1 MEDQNNEFKISV
13 AGLRLGMFVSHLDR
27 PWMGTGFS
35 LEGLT
40 VDSAE
45 DISRLQN
52 LCAFVYVDVSRGKS
66 PDLNY
71 VVYEAGGLGPATRNE
86 FELLRAKNWE
96 IQSDFEVE
104 LGNAQH
110 GHAQLASGIG
120 DVLNDIREGGKL
132 DLGRL
137 ATGVETMIESITR
150 NPAAFPWVME
160 LRRKGEYAY
169 QHALGCSV
177 WAATFGRHLGL
188 ELENLRD
195 LALGGLLC
203 DIGKLRLPK
212 ELLTRRGRL
221 APDDIHALRS
231 HVLESRRI
239 VEETPGMSPDV
250 VSMVAHHHERHDGSG
265 YPGGLAGTDI
275 PVFARMI
282 GLVDSYDAMTSVRPY
297 ATSRSPHEAV
307 MQLYQNRN
315 SLFQAELVEQFIAT
329 SGIYPTGSLVELSNG
344 SVGVVMSVL
353 SLKRLRPR
361 VMLLLDEHK
370 VPLPDFRSLDLSIVT
385 EDEHHRPLNI
395 RSGLPR
401 GAFGIDPAELFLD

>member
-1 MEDQNNEFKISV
+1 MEDHSREFKISV
-13 AGLRLGMFVSHLDR
+13 AGLKVGMFVSHLDR
-27 PWMGTGFS
+27 PWMGTGFP
-35 LEGLT
+35 LEGLM
-40 VDSAE
+40 VDSVE
-45 DISRLQN
+45 DISRLQR
-52 LCAFVYVDVSRGKS
+52 LCAFVHVDVSRGKT

-71 VVYEAGGLGPATRNE
+71 VVYEQDGLGPTQNNE
-86 FELLRAKNWE
+86 FERLRVRNWE

-104 LGNAQH
+104 LGSAQE
-110 GHAQLASGIG
+110 GHAELESGIG
-120 DVLNDIREGGKL
+120 DVMGDIREGGKL
-132 DLGRL
+132 DLERL
-137 ATGVETMIESITR
+137 SGGIGTMIDSITR

-160 LRRKGEYAY
+160 LRRKGEYPY

-188 ELENLRD
+188 ELQNLRD

-203 DIGKLRLPK
+203 DIGKLRLPP
-212 ELLTRRGRL
+212 ELLSRRDRL
-221 APDDIHALRS
+221 QPEDVNTLRS
-231 HVLESRRI
+231 HVQESRRI
-239 VEETPGMSPDV
+239 VENTNGMSPDV
-250 VSMVAHHHERHDGSG
+250 VAMVAHHHERHDGSG
-265 YPGGLAGTDI
+265 YPDGLAGTDI

-307 MQLYQNRN
+307 MELYQNRN
-315 SLFQAELVEQFIAT
+315 RLFQAELVEQFIAT

-370 VPLPDFRSLDLSIVT
+370 VPLPDFRSLDLSVVT
-385 EDEHHRPLNI
+385 EDENHRPLNI